1 MRVLIWGM
9 VVVFGFAAA
18 IAAISVHGSAD
29 ERAAIRH
36 AVRAPLLDLRR
47 RDARALCDD
56 FTAGVE
62 AHLTPGGGCDSRV
75 ARDFRL
81 AAVADLYPSVDRTA
95 PASRMRV
102 TAISWHGD
110 RASAT
115 SYLPGERASVRH
127 WRLRRVGPAWRIA
140 TPATL
145 RLQPDC
151 QRGAPVR
158 QVCAYAVSMRLADES
173 PG

>member
-1 MRVLIWGM
+1 M
-9 VVVFGFAAA
+9 VVVFGLAAA
-18 IAAISVHGSAD
+18 FAAISVHGSAD

-62 AHLTPGGGCDSRV
+62 AHLAPGGGCDSRL
-75 ARDFRL
+75 AQDFRL
-81 AAVADLYPSVDRTA
+81 AGVADLYPPIDRTA
-95 PASRMRV
+95 PASHMHV

-115 SYLPGERASVRH
+115 SFFSGDRASVRH
-127 WRLRRVGPAWRIA
+127 WRLRRVGRTWRIA

-145 RLQPDC
+145 QLRADC
-151 QRGAPVR
+151 PRRAPVK
-158 QVCAYAVSMRLADES
+158 QVCAYAVSMRLANEG